1 METKAKILLTLF
13 ITYAY
18 FTGAYLT
25 TNDASRFSLTS
36 AIVEDQT
43 FEIENFLD
51 NVITE
56 WWWAKD
62 FVTYNGHLYSDKA
75 PLGSFLGVPIYFLIR
90 LFTNDLGTLIYFVT
104 LFTSGLL
111 TTATALLIFEMG
123 KYFEAESEVKITL
136 AMTYGLG
143 TMAFFYGT
151 VLFSHAITAFFSF
164 LAFYLLFDAK
174 RKSENLGKKMALSG
188 FFAGL
193 GITSDYYAGII
204 AIALF
209 IYAVQVDSKKT
220 YLYLFSLLIAV
231 FVLLLYNW
239 SIFEDPFIITYLYSN
254 LYGKFHSIGFYG
266 VRFPDSVF
274 RSNLFSMLFSPWG
287 FFFTTPLAA
296 ISFLSL
302 PKFWKNNRAETLT
315 ILIITIGLF
324 FVLGSIGRFDAYSS
338 RLLTPLVPFLF
349 IPLYSLDYGNWKIRS
364 IFAFLILFSFVT
376 NLVGVDSFLP
386 EIADI
391 EVIRSTYGNHNIFG
405 EFLLNRGV
413 NLHWFTLI
421 PLFIAVFLI
430 WRKAVLN
437 KIKMKL
443 STPRI

>member
-111 TTATALLIFEMG
+111 TTATALLIFEIG

-315 ILIITIGLF
+315 ILIITLF
-324 FVLGSIGRFDAYSS
+324 V
-338 RLLTPLVPFLF
+338 
-349 IPLYSLDYGNWKIRS
+349 PLYVLDYGNWKIRS

-391 EVIRSTYGNHNIFG
+391 DVISSTYGNHNIIG
-405 EFLLNRGV
+405 EFLLKRGI
-413 NLHWFTLI
+413 NLHWFTLL
-421 PLFIAVFLI
+421 PLFVVVFLI
-430 WRKAVLN
+430 WQREILYR
-437 KIKMKL
+437 IKSKL
-443 STPRI
+443 STANV